1 LVRLTGQDSTDSP
14 FGQLLRL
21 RAQRPLVLGA
31 PNGVGYLGDAIVGR
45 LCGRRAHDATSLS
58 AAGLYNPRRRKVEPR
73 LLEELELGRDRLP
86 ALLGPR
92 EAAGKVR
99 NDVARRTL
107 LPAGVPVSA
116 AVDNRYAA
124 ALTARVTAVGEALL
138 LAGGAWTLL
147 AVTDRLGEPLP
158 GGSVCQHLV
167 DGLAG
172 QLVDLEAGDSAVGWA
187 LDQLNLRA
195 SSSEEI
201 ARMVTAAGVG
211 GAGLKFQ
218 LRRTD
223 PQEDLPPGAPGRLLN
238 ATADHKTGHGLRAI
252 IEALA
257 MELACRLRELA
268 ERGVR
273 VSRLTVVG
281 RSPAALAVPQ
291 IVADVTGLPVA
302 YGLEGDPAAT
312 GAAILA
318 RGLLERR
325 KPLADLARQMS
336 PEPKVI
342 NPGPDAGEYP
352 KMVEEFAAGRKAGAE
367 GQGPNPG

>member
-1 LVRLTGQDSTDSP
+1 M
-14 FGQLLRL
+14 
-21 RAQRPLVLGA
+21 RAAGP
-31 PNGVGYLGDAIVGR
+31 
-45 LCGRRAHDATSLS
+45 HDATSLS

-86 ALLGPR
+86 ALLAAN

-107 LPAGVPVSA
+107 LPAGVPVCP

-124 ALTARVTAVGEALL
+124 ALAARVTAVGEALL

-147 AVTDRLGEPLP
+147 AVADRLGEPLP
-158 GGSVCQHLV
+158 GGSICQHLV
-167 DGLAG
+167 DGLTG
-172 QLVDLEAGDSAVGWA
+172 HMVDLEAGNSAVAWA
-187 LDQLNLRA
+187 LDQLNLRR
-195 SSSEEI
+195 I
-201 ARMVTAAGVG
+201 AGGTRPHGRRRRGRRGRSAIPTPPHRSAGRPAGRDAGPAA
-211 GAGLKFQ
+211 Q
-218 LRRTD
+218 RHRRTQD
-223 PQEDLPPGAPGRLLN
+223 RPR
-238 ATADHKTGHGLRAI
+238 LRAI
-252 IEALA
+252 LEALA

-268 ERGVR
+268 EQGVR

-281 RSPAALAVPQ
+281 RSPAALAGPR

-325 KPLADLARQMS
+325 KSLADLARQMS
-336 PEPKVI
+336 GEPKVI

-352 KMVEEFAAGRKAGAE
+352 PLVEQYAAGRKAGN
-367 GQGPNPG
+367 GGLGPKPA